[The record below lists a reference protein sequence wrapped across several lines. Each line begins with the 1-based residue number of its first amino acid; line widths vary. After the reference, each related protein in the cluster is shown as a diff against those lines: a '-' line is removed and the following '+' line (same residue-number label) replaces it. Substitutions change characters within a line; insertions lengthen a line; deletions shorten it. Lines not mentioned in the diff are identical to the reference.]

1 MESLRVFGISMSK
14 RFLVIGVLS
23 VFTFTF
29 SCFELRENVKKL
41 QACKYRILET
51 KTERIEILSF
61 PPVPKIL
68 MSSILEIENPN
79 DTEVKVY
86 KFDLALFADNPNGQQ
101 AELAKV
107 ISTEETTVPAFSKS
121 PIPLRIETSFENRNH
136 QENLLLAILIAR
148 SLLAGKDPNLRIKGV
163 VKYQSILGEV
173 DLPVDEKLSVSPKR
187 SEQSI

>member
-1 MESLRVFGISMSK
+1 MSK

-121 PIPLRIETSFENRNH
+121 SIPLRIETSFENRNR

>member
-1 MESLRVFGISMSK
+1 MSK
-14 RFLVIGVLS
+14 RFLVIGALS

-79 DTEVKVY
+79 DTEVKIY

-107 ISTEETTVPAFSKS
+107 ISMEETTVPAFSKS
-121 PIPLRIETSFENRNH
+121 SIPLRIETSFENRNH